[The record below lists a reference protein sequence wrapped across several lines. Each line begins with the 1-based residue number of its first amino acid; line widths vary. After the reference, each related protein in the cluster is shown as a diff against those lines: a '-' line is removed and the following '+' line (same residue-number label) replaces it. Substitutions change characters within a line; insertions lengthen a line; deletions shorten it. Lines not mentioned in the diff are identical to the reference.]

1 MRLIDETI
9 SQIKPQSIEHRVL
22 ASAHIHQLTMPRRA
36 LGRLLDLAE
45 DLAGM
50 RAELAPSVARKNIVL
65 MAGDHGIVEEG
76 VSDQP
81 QEVTAQMV
89 RNFACGG
96 GGICVLADNAGA
108 KVTLVDIGVKCS
120 DFSDL
125 PSVVRRK
132 IAPGTGN
139 FARGPAMTRE
149 QALQSIE
156 TGIAVV
162 NELDGETDV
171 FGTGEMGIGN
181 TSPSSAIAA
190 LLTGR
195 PLGELVGRGAG
206 LPPEKMGLKLAAIRR
221 GLEINHPDPCDPIDI
236 LSKVGGYE
244 IGGIAGLCL
253 GAAAR
258 RKPIVIDG
266 FISAAGAL
274 LAAKLAPNAT
284 DYMIPAHLSR
294 EPGHRHMLGLL
305 NRKPLL
311 DLDLRLGEGSGAA
324 LAMHLLDAAHAIMTR
339 MATFASAGVAS
350 EGL

>member
-1 MRLIDETI
+1 MRLIDET
-9 SQIKPQSIEHRVL
+9 L
-22 ASAHIHQLTMPRRA
+22 ARITPRNTEYRALAAAHIHQLTMPRRA

-50 RAELAPSVARKNIVL
+50 REQTAPSVARKNIIV
-65 MAGDHGIVEEG
+65 MAGDHGIVAEG

-89 RNFACGG
+89 RNFAAGG

-108 KVTLVDIGVKCS
+108 RVTLVDIGVKCS

-125 PSVVRRK
+125 PTVVKRK
-132 IAPGTGN
+132 IAPGTEN

-149 QALQSIE
+149 QAIRSIE
-156 TGIAVV
+156 TGVAVIH
-162 NELDGETDV
+162 ELDAETDV

-190 LLTGR
+190 VLTGR
-195 PLGELVGRGAG
+195 PLEELVGRGAG
-206 LPPEKMGLKLAAIRR
+206 LPPEKLSRKLNAIRR
-221 GLEINHPDPCDPIDI
+221 GLELNRPDPNDPIDI

-266 FISAAGAL
+266 FISTAGAL
-274 LAAKLAPNAT
+274 LAAKLSPAAA
-284 DYMIPAHLSR
+284 DYMIPAHMSR
-294 EPGHRHMLGLL
+294 EPGHRHLLEMLD
-305 NRKPLL
+305 RAPLL
-311 DLDLRLGEGSGAA
+311 DLELRLGEGSGAA

-339 MATFASAGVAS
+339 MATFDSAGVTS
-350 EGL
+350 KGL